1 MLSTVGSD
9 GARAAATRAQPAGP
23 GAVGM
28 AALDSTA
35 GTADAPGDS
44 GQRRRIK
51 RSDYPDMDDMQ
62 YKEMMAKRR
71 KEREA
76 ERDRNRDRTGR
87 SHAAQDAGA
96 EMRAASYPS
105 RRQQSAAAGLPA
117 PSQRMLY
124 DNLVDPS
131 DSWSKLRLWTCEW
144 SEELPLLVLRS
155 PNPVNPDVWWMRLE
169 KHGFVAGNMLTSG
182 VETDQ
187 LGARA
192 RDRRHSV

>member
-1 MLSTVGSD
+1 MLSIVGGD
-9 GARAAATRAQPAGP
+9 GAAAATRTPEP
-23 GAVGM
+23 DGAADM
-28 AALDSTA
+28 ALLDSAAVEHDA
-35 GTADAPGDS
+35 GS
-44 GQRRRIK
+44 GHRKRIK
-51 RSDYPDMDDMQ
+51 RSDYPGMNDAQ
-62 YKEMMAKRR
+62 YDEMMANRR

-76 ERDRNRDRTGR
+76 ERDRKRDRTGR
-87 SHAAQDAGA
+87 SCAARQSTGA
-96 EMRAASYPS
+96 ETRAASSMIPS

-124 DNLVDPS
+124 DNLVDPF
-131 DSWSKLRLWTCEW
+131 DPWSKLRLWTCEW
-144 SEELPLLVLRS
+144 SEELPLLVMRS

-182 VETDQ
+182 VEADQ